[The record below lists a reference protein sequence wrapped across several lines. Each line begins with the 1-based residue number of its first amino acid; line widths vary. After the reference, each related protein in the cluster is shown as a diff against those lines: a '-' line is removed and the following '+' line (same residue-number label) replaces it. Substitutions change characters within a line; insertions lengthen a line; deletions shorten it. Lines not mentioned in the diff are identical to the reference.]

1 MKRIKITLGLSLLL
15 LTSISMLVTNFVM
28 LPFWAGDILARECRH
43 LQRLLAAVPTSTVRD
58 GQIPLPPSLQSLLTD
73 IPTGCVAYANAFHSG
88 RHSEPACGLGLAPI
102 VAVATETGRV
112 QTSLPSLSLAELFN
126 SRYLYVAVPIAPPDA
141 LPQVAAAGVPLS
153 HFMQSLWSKEK
164 IVAAYLVFNA
174 FILAALAFFR
184 LLKSYVQ
191 PVDRMVRAAENYR
204 SDGLHA
210 FLAERPTNELGQ
222 LAGSIQA
229 MVQRIEADREKLAK
243 AVEELGR
250 KNALLKENQREMV
263 RAEKLASVG
272 RLSAGL
278 AHEIGN
284 PLGVAQGYLQL
295 LSMRDCQ
302 DHERVEYAEKAFREL
317 ERVDGLIRRLL
328 DYARTGQGKPER
340 FDLHDL
346 LGEIVEDLQVQ
357 PFLKDIRL
365 DLACHAKQSEV
376 CVDREQLRQVL
387 LNCVLNAADAIKA
400 SDNCGC
406 GVIAMASDANRFK
419 EKGRHMLRVTLTD
432 NGTGIPAELLDTV
445 FDPFFTTKEPG
456 AGTGLG
462 LSVSLALIEAM
473 GGRMEMRSANGEGTT
488 VLILLPLADE
498 NGIGSVASSE
508 ETGQHYEQPLG

>member
-1 MKRIKITLGLSLLL
+1 M
-15 LTSISMLVTNFVM
+15 TNFVM
-28 LPFWAGDILARECRH
+28 LPFWAGDILTRECRH
-43 LQRLLAAVPTSTVRD
+43 LQRVLAAVPPSDVRD
-58 GQIPLPPSLQSLLTD
+58 GKIHLPQVLQSLLAD
-73 IPTGCVAYANAFHSG
+73 FSSGCVAYASAFHSG
-88 RHSEPACGLGLAPI
+88 RHSDSACALGLEPVA
-102 VAVATETGRV
+102 AVAAETGRV

-126 SRYLYVAVPIAPPDA
+126 SRYLYVAVPINPPAAP
-141 LPQVAAAGVPLS
+141 PQVAAVGVPLS
-153 HFMQSLWSKEK
+153 HFMQSLWNKEK
-164 IVAAYLVFNA
+164 IVAAYLIFNA

-210 FLAERPTNELGQ
+210 FLAERPANELGQ

-243 AVEELGR
+243 AVEELAR
-250 KNALLKENQREMV
+250 KNALLQENQREMI

-295 LSMRDCQ
+295 LSMHDCL

-328 DYARTGQGKPER
+328 DYTRSGQGKPER

-357 PFLKDIRL
+357 PFLKEIRL
-365 DLACHAKQSEV
+365 ELVCQAKESVV

-400 SDNCGC
+400 SDNRGC
-406 GVIAMASDANRFK
+406 GVIAIASDAHRFK
-419 EKGRHMLRVTLTD
+419 EKGRHMLRITLTD
-432 NGTGIPAELLDTV
+432 NGTGIPTELLDTV

-473 GGRMEMRSANGEGTT
+473 GGRMEMQSANGEGTT
-488 VLILLPLADE
+488 VLISLPLADE

-508 ETGQHYEQPLG
+508 ETERHYEQPLG

>member
-1 MKRIKITLGLSLLL
+1 M
-15 LTSISMLVTNFVM
+15 
-28 LPFWAGDILARECRH
+28 ARECRH
-43 LQRLLAAVPTSTVRD
+43 LQRLLATALPTERGEGDPIT
-58 GQIPLPPSLQSLLTD
+58 LPPPLQLLLAD
-73 IPTGCVAYANAFHSG
+73 FPAGCVAYANAFHSG
-88 RHSEPACGLGLAPI
+88 RHSDPACALGLEPV
-102 VAVATETGRV
+102 VAVAAKTGTV
-112 QTSLPSLSLAELFN
+112 QTLRPSLALAELFA
-126 SRYLYVAVPIAPPDA
+126 SRYLYVAIPIAPADA
-141 LPQVAAAGVPLS
+141 PPRVAAVGVPLS
-153 HFMQSLWSKEK
+153 HFMQSLWNKEK
-164 IVAAYLVFNA
+164 IVVVYLVFNA
-174 FILAALAFFR
+174 FIFSALAFFR

-204 SDGLHA
+204 SDGLHP
-210 FLAERPTNELGQ
+210 FLVERPANELGQ

-243 AVEELGR
+243 AVEELAR
-250 KNALLKENQREMV
+250 KNALLQENQREMV

-295 LSMRDCQ
+295 LSMRDCLE
-302 DHERVEYAEKAFREL
+302 HERVEYAEKAFREL

-328 DYARTGQGKPER
+328 DYTRSGQGKPER

-346 LGEIVEDLQVQ
+346 LREIVEDLRVQ
-357 PFLKDIRL
+357 PFLKGIRL

-376 CVDREQLRQVL
+376 CVDREQVRQVL

-400 SDNCGC
+400 SDNHGC
-406 GVIAMASDANRFK
+406 GVIAIASAAQSFK
-419 EKGRHMLRVTLTD
+419 EKGREMLRVTLTD
-432 NGTGIPAELLDTV
+432 NGTGIPPELLDTV

-473 GGRMEMRSANGEGTT
+473 GGRMEMRSAIGEGTT
-488 VLILLPLADE
+488 VLLSLPLARED
-498 NGIGSVASSE
+498 GAGARASSE
-508 ETGQHYEQPLG
+508 KTGKHHDLLLG